1 MVDLLHLRVV
11 CQKLDYLLGVLHMA
25 LDAQAQGLGTL
36 QQQEGVERRN
46 GGTGITQ
53 QDRTDVGDKSC
64 GACCIGKGNAVIAGV
79 GVSNVAELTACL
91 PVELAA
97 VHDDAAQRGAV
108 AADELGGGMD
118 DDICAVLNGTDQV
131 RGAEGI
137 IDDQRQAV
145 LVRDGCNGIDI
156 GDIAVGGCPASP
168 DRRPW
173 C

>member
-1 MVDLLHLRVV
+1 MV
-11 CQKLDYLLGVLHMA
+11 
-25 LDAQAQGLGTL
+25 
-36 QQQEGVERRN
+36 
-46 GGTGITQ
+46 
-53 QDRTDVGDKSC
+53 
-64 GACCIGKGNAVIAGV
+64 AGV

-108 AADELGGGMD
+108 AADELGGGMNN
-118 DDICAVLNGTDQV
+118 DICAVLNGTDQV

-156 GDIAVGGCPASP
+156 GISLLGLPRVS
-168 DRRPW
+168 R
-173 C
+173 

>member
-1 MVDLLHLRVV
+1 M
-11 CQKLDYLLGVLHMA
+11 
-25 LDAQAQGLGTL
+25 
-36 QQQEGVERRN
+36 
-46 GGTGITQ
+46 
-53 QDRTDVGDKSC
+53 
-64 GACCIGKGNAVIAGV
+64 IAGV
-79 GVSNVAELTACL
+79 RLGESRELAAGL

-156 GDIAVGGCPASP
+156 GDIAVGVAQSFQIDGLGVELDGILHLSQIVCIDKVVVTPNWVRVCSS
-168 DRRPW
+168 RL
-173 C
+173 

>member
-1 MVDLLHLRVV
+1 M
-11 CQKLDYLLGVLHMA
+11 
-25 LDAQAQGLGTL
+25 
-36 QQQEGVERRN
+36 
-46 GGTGITQ
+46 
-53 QDRTDVGDKSC
+53 
-64 GACCIGKGNAVIAGV
+64 IAGV

-156 GDIAVGGCPASP
+156 GDIAVGVAQSFQIDGLVLSWMAFSTSARSCALTKVVVTPNWVRVCSS
-168 DRRPW
+168 RL
-173 C
+173 

>member
-1 MVDLLHLRVV
+1 M
-11 CQKLDYLLGVLHMA
+11 
-25 LDAQAQGLGTL
+25 
-36 QQQEGVERRN
+36 
-46 GGTGITQ
+46 
-53 QDRTDVGDKSC
+53 
-64 GACCIGKGNAVIAGV
+64 IAGV

-137 IDDQRQAV
+137 IDDPLLQPVFLSEVSRGSDSV
-145 LVRDGCNGIDI
+145 FLM
-156 GDIAVGGCPASP
+156 PAFSLP
-168 DRRPW
+168 PF
-173 C
+173 